1 MLTFKITDSN
11 AQFPEAGTG
20 VPGNKLMPC
29 LPALAIARFTIV
41 WSLLRMFS
49 LEEDEVPAVED
60 PTGGGDLGGDLT
72 WDLFLLLLGILQK
85 IVSGSQKEEY
95 LKHGNLKSIEET
107 VEIFRHH
114 WCRTNKT
121 KLK

>member
-1 MLTFKITDSN
+1 LTFKITDSN

-20 VPGNKLMPC
+20 NKLMPC
-29 LPALAIARFTIV
+29 HPALAITRFTIVV
-41 WSLLRMFS
+41 WSLLRMVS
-49 LEEDEVPAVED
+49 LEEDEGPAVED

-85 IVSGSQKEEY
+85 IVSGSHKEEY

-121 KLK
+121 QLK